1 MYNNCSDDGDN
12 AGDIDDD
19 DGDEGDNNDGY
30 NVVDEMVQKDLPQAI
45 QLFGEMNTSVDRV
58 NQLIDMM
65 LSRIKNDEIS
75 TAKGLSFL
83 EVKYQMLLSYLINL
97 TYIVLRKSS
106 GEQIDGD
113 PSIERLIEIRT
124 VLEKIRP
131 IDYKLKYQV
140 DKLVKSTV
148 MGATGE
154 INLTSFKAN
163 PDAFVGKIED
173 SNEEDSDEVD
183 DEKTIS
189 NTKKLRKS
197 GVYAPPKLAAVHY
210 DGDETISEKMRNAG
224 DRNRKRAVSTAI
236 LRELKEEYLDAPIE
250 DSQAS
255 ERKMSLSRENKRKIE
270 YEENYMTR
278 LPVGK
283 QEKHRNRQFSTL
295 NTLGDEITTF
305 GGSLSSK
312 NKRKR
317 NNDKGKKRFKK
328 KRFT

>member
-1 MYNNCSDDGDN
+1 M
-12 AGDIDDD
+12 
-19 DGDEGDNNDGY
+19 
-30 NVVDEMVQKDLPQAI
+30 
-45 QLFGEMNTSVDRV
+45 
-58 NQLIDMM
+58 
-65 LSRIKNDEIS
+65 IS
-75 TAKGLSFL
+75 
-83 EVKYQMLLSYLINL
+83 
-97 TYIVLRKSS
+97 
-106 GEQIDGD
+106 
-113 PSIERLIEIRT
+113 
-124 VLEKIRP
+124 
-131 IDYKLKYQV
+131 
-140 DKLVKSTV
+140 
-148 MGATGE
+148 
-154 INLTSFKAN
+154 
-163 PDAFVGKIED
+163 
-173 SNEEDSDEVD
+173 
-183 DEKTIS
+183 
-189 NTKKLRKS
+189 
-197 GVYAPPKLAAVHY
+197 

-236 LRELKEEYLDAPIE
+236 LRELKEEYLDAPVE

-317 NNDKGKKRFKK
+317 NNDKGKKRMLIINIFIILLIFTHFIYSSLIYVLYVSGFKK